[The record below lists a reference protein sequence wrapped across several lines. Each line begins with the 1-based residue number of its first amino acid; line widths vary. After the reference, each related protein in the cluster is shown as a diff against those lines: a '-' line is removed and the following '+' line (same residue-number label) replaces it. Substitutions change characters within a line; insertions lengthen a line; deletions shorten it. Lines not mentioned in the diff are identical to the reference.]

1 MNKPFVS
8 IVNYQNRSSV
18 KRVIDL
24 CEGFNSLKPYS
35 HVLLKPNICTAQ
47 AGFFPPFGT
56 VTTTAV
62 IEGVV
67 MALKDFGVSDISIGE
82 GTVLDEL
89 GTNTRQGFRWIHLHR
104 LAKRYGVKLV
114 DFNTGPH
121 KRVSSGGITMNIA
134 EKALDTDFFIN
145 LPVLKTHIAARISL
159 SSKNLKGC
167 LSMKSRKFFHGKE
180 GRLHHNISKLMEVI
194 PQHLVI
200 IDGLYVMDNG
210 PDATT
215 GTAHPRGVI
224 VASQD
229 FLAADI
235 VGSRMLGAEPE
246 EVPHLSIYA
255 ERNGK
260 KEMLR
265 EPGAIDIRGD
275 RDAYRIEFVPWDAVT
290 GEDLKSR
297 GHREIE
303 IREIRNTV
311 CSGCYANLTG
321 PTLLLSALAENKKF
335 NNLRVIVGKSLRDN
349 VDSSRTFLFGDC
361 AIAENRHLKQATRI
375 PGCPPNF
382 FKSCFILA
390 NQMEG
395 IWGRIFFYTRLLL
408 YFVKAGM
415 GIGMLPLPRYSI
427 YKNNPDYN
435 LKHYRIT

>member
-1 MNKPFVS
+1 MNKKTVS
-8 IVNYQNRSSV
+8 IVTYENASSI
-18 KRVIDL
+18 KRLINL
-24 CEGFNSLKPYS
+24 CDGFSSLKS
-35 HVLLKPNICTAQ
+35 HHRVLLKPNICTSQ

-67 MALKDFGVSDISIGE
+67 RALKDFGVSDISIGE

-104 LAKRYGVKLV
+104 LVRRYGVKLI
-114 DFNTGPH
+114 DFNAGPYKRISTGDV
-121 KRVSSGGITMNIA
+121 KMDIA

-145 LPVLKTHIAARISL
+145 LPVLKTHIAARLSL

-167 LSMKSRKFFHGKE
+167 MSMKTKKYFHGRE
-180 GRLHHNISKLMEVI
+180 GLLHHNISKLMEVI
-194 PQHLVI
+194 PQQLVV

-215 GTAHPRGVI
+215 GTAHPRGV
-224 VASQD
+224 VLASRD

-235 VGSRMLGAEPE
+235 VGSRLLGTEPE
-246 EVPHLSIYA
+246 EVPHLRLYA

-260 KEMLR
+260 MDLLHD
-265 EPGAIDIRGD
+265 PGMIDICGD
-275 RDAYRIEFVPWDAVT
+275 QDAYRVEFIPWDAVT
-290 GEDLKSR
+290 GEDLQSC
-297 GHREIE
+297 GHRGIE

-321 PTLLLSALAENKKF
+321 PTLLLSALSKNKNF
-335 NNLRVIVGKSLRDN
+335 NNLRVIVGKSLKDN
-349 VDSSRTFLFGDC
+349 VDSPRTFLFGNC
-361 AIAENRHLKQATRI
+361 AIAENKHLKRATRI
-375 PGCPPNF
+375 PGCPPKF
-382 FKSCFILA
+382 FKSCFVLI

-395 IWGRIFFYTRLLL
+395 FWGRVFFYARLIL
-408 YFVKAGM
+408 YFIKAGM
-415 GIGMLPLPRYSI
+415 RIGMLPLPRYRI

-435 LKHYRIT
+435 IKHYRIA